1 MMTGATRRVGVTLLA
16 ILATAAIGS
25 PIAQAQERPMLPE
38 GTVITVTTDEPLNSG
53 TMQQGEEFT
62 TSVIDS
68 VEVEGLI
75 VVPAGS
81 EIVGEVT
88 QVRQADDR
96 DSGVLGMEF
105 TTLRL
110 PNGETIAI
118 DGKLTRTDPA
128 ERRQIESR
136 GDAQVVLVGHQRGVG
151 GTVSALTGRDAS
163 DPASSVL
170 GVIGGLLLD
179 TEGSDIE
186 LPAGRRLAI
195 QLERPVVFSA
205 RGTRTREPDASTIH
219 TSEETVRAAQE
230 ALRQRGYYRGPI
242 DGQLSE
248 STQRALLGFQIDND
262 VLATGD
268 LDGRTAELLDLR
280 VNVAPSLTTG
290 EASFV
295 RRTAQSPVTRWRDH
309 VGISA
314 EGRMDTRRTYE
325 RAEVNLYFALS
336 AFADNAGLYE
346 QIVRTSG
353 KVDGLDAANAALVGS
368 ARDVDAAM
376 EAVQVP
382 SRTEATWRQVQRVL
396 AHLDPE
402 YGPE

>member
-1 MMTGATRRVGVTLLA
+1 MR
-16 ILATAAIGS
+16 
-25 PIAQAQERPMLPE
+25 E
-38 GTVITVTTDEPLNSG
+38 
-53 TMQQGEEFT
+53 
-62 TSVIDS
+62 
-68 VEVEGLI
+68 
-75 VVPAGS
+75 
-81 EIVGEVT
+81 
-88 QVRQADDR
+88 ADDR

-151 GTVSALTGRDAS
+151 ATVGALTGRDAS

-170 GVIGGLLLD
+170 GAISGLLSD
-179 TEGSDIE
+179 SEGSDIE

-230 ALRQRGYYRGPI
+230 ALQQRGYYRGPI

-248 STQRALLGFQIDND
+248 PTQRALLGFQIDND

-280 VNVAPSLTTG
+280 VSAAPSLTTG

-295 RRTAQSPVTRWRDH
+295 RRTAQSLVTRWRDH

-325 RAEVNLYFALS
+325 RAEVNFYFALS

-353 KVDGLDAANAALVGS
+353 NVDGLGAANAALAES

-396 AHLDPE
+396 AELDPE